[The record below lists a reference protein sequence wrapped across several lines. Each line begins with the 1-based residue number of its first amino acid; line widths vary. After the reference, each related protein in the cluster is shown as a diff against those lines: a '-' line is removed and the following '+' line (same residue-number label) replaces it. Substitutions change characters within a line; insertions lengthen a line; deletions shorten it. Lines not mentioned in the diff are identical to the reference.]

1 MQPRLQSFIEAVTST
16 LIGLVVAIVTQL
28 IVFPL
33 YGLEINLQSNVEIAG
48 IFTAVS
54 IVRGYLVRRWFN
66 KWARHTLHGQQT
78 ITQNGWL
85 SAYFATRKNG
95 LLRRCSKRLC
105 LTALTHTQQSY
116 TIITC
121 GPLSLSF

>member
-66 KWARHTLHGQQT
+66 KWG
-78 ITQNGWL
+78 
-85 SAYFATRKNG
+85 
-95 LLRRCSKRLC
+95 
-105 LTALTHTQQSY
+105 
-116 TIITC
+116 
-121 GPLSLSF
+121 